1 MAELSGTKI
10 SGTGGNGQGGKQ
22 PIRYIPD
29 MQSLGSTGQDTMAQQ
44 ESAAMYKQ
52 PAAPQASLRDLMS
65 PTEMPEEPISAG
77 VNFGRGAGSEV
88 LPRSLGGERQLEN
101 ENIVRKY
108 LPSLMQAGR
117 LPDAPDSYK
126 SFLSYLMENLK

>member
-44 ESAAMYKQ
+44 ESAAMYRE
-52 PAAPQASLRDLMS
+52 PAAPQASLRDLLS
-65 PTEMPEEPISAG
+65 PTEAPEESISAG
-77 VNFGRGAGSEV
+77 VGFGRGAGPEA
-88 LPRSLGGERQLEN
+88 LPAGLGGPRAIEN
-101 ENIVRKY
+101 TEIVYKY
-108 LPSLMQAGR
+108 LPALMEAAK

-126 SFLSYLMENLK
+126 SFLSYLMGNLQ